1 MVNGEIKRILT
12 TDGDVLENQHF
23 SSPFYVNLRLEI
35 GIRGLEGADLFD
47 IWICSLSWLDQQPLP
62 LSGQFLIMVKQFDA
76 NSLGDFLRHKVASTS
91 GKTTIEVFEKLSR
104 FAYWE
109 YADMANRPK
118 HWDEIDAHPKE

>member
-12 TDGDVLENQHF
+12 ADGEVLENQHF
-23 SSPFYVNLRLEI
+23 SAPFHVAVRLEI

-47 IWICSLSWLDQQPLP
+47 IWVCSLSWLDQQPLP

-76 NSLGDFLRHKVASTS
+76 NSICDFLRHKVASTS
-91 GKTTIEVFEKLSR
+91 GATTIEVFEKLSR

-109 YADMANRPK
+109 YADVANRPR
-118 HWDEIDAHPKE
+118 HWDEIDTRPKE